1 MTGIDIAQE
10 KPPLIKFKTL
20 INHNYQLSRQFSHF
34 KDFLFISFFVLILLD
49 LCFYFVTL
57 RVNMLEA
64 AIRRWV
70 HCSHEGME
78 MLSNNTHV
86 AAVLKQSSDVS
97 KGVLAKKCLHTIT
110 PAAAA

>member
-1 MTGIDIAQE
+1 MTGTDIAQE

-34 KDFLFISFFVLILLD
+34 KGFLFIYFLLLILLD

-86 AAVLKQSSDVS
+86 KQSSDVS

>member
-1 MTGIDIAQE
+1 M
-10 KPPLIKFKTL
+10 
-20 INHNYQLSRQFSHF
+20 
-34 KDFLFISFFVLILLD
+34 LILLD

-64 AIRRWV
+64 AIRGWV

-97 KGVLAKKCLHTIT
+97 KGVLAKKCLHTNT